1 MDLSDV
7 FKALGDPGRLRILS
21 LVATNELCV
30 CMIAEV
36 LNVSQPSVSKHLNRL
51 RYSNIIKCRKI
62 QQWCFYSL
70 SDSFRTHCHEL
81 LHFLFQQWNQNEQYQ
96 SDIKKLDFLKN
107 NYCCC
112 QQLLI
117 EAEKK

>member
-1 MDLSDV
+1 
-7 FKALGDPGRLRILS
+7 
-21 LVATNELCV
+21 
-30 CMIAEV
+30 MIAEV

-51 RYSNIIKCRKI
+51 RYSNIIKCRRI

-81 LHFLFQQWNQNEQYQ
+81 LDFLIKQWELTEQYQ
-96 SDIKKLDFLKN
+96 SDLTKLEHLKN
-107 NYCCC
+107 SYCCC

-117 EAEKK
+117 DSEKE

>member
-51 RYSNIIKCRKI
+51 RYSSIIKCRKI

-81 LHFLFQQWNQNEQYQ
+81 LDFLFQQWNQSEQYQ
-96 SDIKKLDFLKN
+96 SDIKKLDYLKN